1 MQAQAQE
8 SQTGQ
13 ERTRP
18 RTRGGL
24 SQAPTQPVNRRK
36 RRRKPGVAA
45 LREIR
50 KYQTSTELLIKRNPF
65 LRLLKEVTQKTEK
78 NMR

>member
-1 MQAQAQE
+1 MQAQE

-24 SQAPTQPVNRRK
+24 SQAPTQPVNPHK

-45 LREIR
+45 LREIK
-50 KYQTSTELLIKRNPF
+50 KYQTSTELLIKKNPF
-65 LRLLKEVTQKTEK
+65 LRLLKEVTQEIKTDL
-78 NMR
+78 R